1 MKPVQTLAVI
11 ASALG
16 LVMTGIY
23 VAVIVSQ
30 GGDYKPGTVVFAALM
45 VIASIAPLL
54 AQRLEQRRYL
64 GIAAGIFFVV
74 GILGIPS
81 IGLPF
86 LIAGI
91 LALAAFTRFEGQA

>member
-1 MKPVQTLAVI
+1 MNPAQTLAVA
-11 ASALG
+11 ASAIG
-16 LVMTGIY
+16 LVMTGTY
-23 VAVIVSQ
+23 VALIVRQ
-30 GGDYKPGTVVFAALM
+30 GGGYEPGTVAFAALM

-54 AQRLEQRRYL
+54 ARRRQRRWYL
-64 GIAAGIFFVV
+64 GVAAGTFFVV
-74 GILGIPS
+74 GLLGIFS

>member
-1 MKPVQTLAVI
+1 MNPAQPLALA
-11 ASALG
+11 ASAIG
-16 LVMTGIY
+16 FVMTGIY
-23 VAVIVSQ
+23 VALIVSQ
-30 GGDYKPGTVVFAALM
+30 GGDYEPGTVAFAALM

-54 AQRLEQRRYL
+54 AQRLQRRWYL

-74 GILGIPS
+74 GLLGILS

-91 LALAAFTRFEGQA
+91 LALAAFTRFEVQA